1 MKNNITLIGMPGS
14 GKSTVGVVLAKR
26 LGRRF
31 VDSDLVIQDRHG
43 KLLHELITEYG
54 VKGFWQ
60 IESDVNASLDLEN
73 SIIATGGS
81 ACYEP
86 EGMQHLRE
94 ISTVVYLKLP
104 YKEVE
109 KRLGDLNARGVTL
122 QPGQTLRDLYDER
135 TPLYEKYADLII
147 DCSGKMLRDVVAFVS
162 HSKGMHYI
170 HPFTFNGVRSLIGA
184 AGILVYILISRKI
197 AGDKAAKLD
206 WKLNVR
212 AGLLCGIFLTIASTL
227 QQFGIKYT
235 SVGKAGFITTLYII
249 FVPMFGVFLK
259 KKVAPVVWAAAGMAA
274 VGMYLLCMT
283 ESLRL
288 GAGDIMVFLCAI
300 AFAIQIMT
308 VDHYAARIDGAVVSC
323 IQFTVCGVVCCIGAL
338 IWGQPTFGQI
348 QEGLGALLYAGVLS
362 CGVGYTL
369 QIVGQK
375 GLNPTVA
382 ALIMSLESVIATIS
396 GWIAYKIGFLS
407 TDQTLTPRQIAGC
420 VIVFAAVILVQLPPE
435 WFRFGKK

>member
-1 MKNNITLIGMPGS
+1 MENTRAKTTRNSLILLLTATIWGM
-14 GKSTVGVVLAKR
+14 
-26 LGRRF
+26 
-31 VDSDLVIQDRHG
+31 
-43 KLLHELITEYG
+43 
-54 VKGFWQ
+54 
-60 IESDVNASLDLEN
+60 
-73 SIIATGGS
+73 
-81 ACYEP
+81 
-86 EGMQHLRE
+86 
-94 ISTVVYLKLP
+94 
-104 YKEVE
+104 
-109 KRLGDLNARGVTL
+109 
-122 QPGQTLRDLYDER
+122 
-135 TPLYEKYADLII
+135 
-147 DCSGKMLRDVVAFVS
+147 AFVS
-162 HSKGMHYI
+162 QSKGMDYM

-348 QEGLGALLYAGVLS
+348 Q
-362 CGVGYTL
+362 
-369 QIVGQK
+369 GQK

-435 WFRFGKK
+435 WFRFGKKND

>member
-1 MKNNITLIGMPGS
+1 MENTRAKTTRNSLILLLTATIWGM
-14 GKSTVGVVLAKR
+14 
-26 LGRRF
+26 
-31 VDSDLVIQDRHG
+31 
-43 KLLHELITEYG
+43 
-54 VKGFWQ
+54 
-60 IESDVNASLDLEN
+60 
-73 SIIATGGS
+73 
-81 ACYEP
+81 
-86 EGMQHLRE
+86 
-94 ISTVVYLKLP
+94 
-104 YKEVE
+104 
-109 KRLGDLNARGVTL
+109 
-122 QPGQTLRDLYDER
+122 
-135 TPLYEKYADLII
+135 
-147 DCSGKMLRDVVAFVS
+147 AFVS
-162 HSKGMHYI
+162 QSKGMDYM

-249 FVPMFGVFLK
+249 FVPMFGIFLK

-323 IQFTVCGVVCCIGAL
+323 IQFTV
-338 IWGQPTFGQI
+338 
-348 QEGLGALLYAGVLS
+348 
-362 CGVGYTL
+362 
-369 QIVGQK
+369 
-375 GLNPTVA
+375 
-382 ALIMSLESVIATIS
+382 
-396 GWIAYKIGFLS
+396 
-407 TDQTLTPRQIAGC
+407 
-420 VIVFAAVILVQLPPE
+420 
-435 WFRFGKK
+435 

>member
-1 MKNNITLIGMPGS
+1 MENTRAKTTRNSLILLLTATIWGM
-14 GKSTVGVVLAKR
+14 
-26 LGRRF
+26 
-31 VDSDLVIQDRHG
+31 
-43 KLLHELITEYG
+43 
-54 VKGFWQ
+54 
-60 IESDVNASLDLEN
+60 
-73 SIIATGGS
+73 
-81 ACYEP
+81 
-86 EGMQHLRE
+86 
-94 ISTVVYLKLP
+94 
-104 YKEVE
+104 
-109 KRLGDLNARGVTL
+109 
-122 QPGQTLRDLYDER
+122 
-135 TPLYEKYADLII
+135 
-147 DCSGKMLRDVVAFVS
+147 AFVS
-162 HSKGMHYI
+162 QSKGMDYM

-197 AGDKAAKLD
+197 AGDKATKLD

-227 QQFGIKYT
+227 QQFG
-235 SVGKAGFITTLYII
+235 
-249 FVPMFGVFLK
+249 
-259 KKVAPVVWAAAGMAA
+259 
-274 VGMYLLCMT
+274 MT

>member
-1 MKNNITLIGMPGS
+1 MENTRTKTTRNSLILLLTAAIWGM
-14 GKSTVGVVLAKR
+14 
-26 LGRRF
+26 
-31 VDSDLVIQDRHG
+31 
-43 KLLHELITEYG
+43 
-54 VKGFWQ
+54 
-60 IESDVNASLDLEN
+60 
-73 SIIATGGS
+73 
-81 ACYEP
+81 
-86 EGMQHLRE
+86 
-94 ISTVVYLKLP
+94 
-104 YKEVE
+104 
-109 KRLGDLNARGVTL
+109 
-122 QPGQTLRDLYDER
+122 
-135 TPLYEKYADLII
+135 
-147 DCSGKMLRDVVAFVS
+147 AFVS
-162 HSKGMHYI
+162 QSKGMDYM

-184 AGILVYILISRKI
+184 ANILVYILISRKI
-197 AGDKAAKLD
+197 AGDKAAPLD
-206 WKLNVR
+206 WKLNVK

-249 FVPMFGVFLK
+249 FVPMFGIFLK
-259 KKVAPVVWAAAGMAA
+259 KKVAPVVWAAAVMAA

-338 IWGQPTFGQI
+338 IWGQPTFGQL

-396 GWIAYKIGFLS
+396 GWIAYKIGFLT
-407 TDQTLTPRQIAGC
+407 TDQTLTARQIAGC

-435 WFRFGKK
+435 WFRFGKKNASIKNA

>member
-1 MKNNITLIGMPGS
+1 MENTRAKTTRNSLILLLTATIWGM
-14 GKSTVGVVLAKR
+14 
-26 LGRRF
+26 
-31 VDSDLVIQDRHG
+31 
-43 KLLHELITEYG
+43 
-54 VKGFWQ
+54 
-60 IESDVNASLDLEN
+60 
-73 SIIATGGS
+73 
-81 ACYEP
+81 
-86 EGMQHLRE
+86 
-94 ISTVVYLKLP
+94 
-104 YKEVE
+104 
-109 KRLGDLNARGVTL
+109 
-122 QPGQTLRDLYDER
+122 
-135 TPLYEKYADLII
+135 
-147 DCSGKMLRDVVAFVS
+147 AFVS
-162 HSKGMHYI
+162 QSKGMDYM

-197 AGDKAAKLD
+197 AGDKATKLD

-249 FVPMFGVFLK
+249 FVPMFGIFLK

-323 IQFTVCGVVCCIGAL
+323 IQFTV
-338 IWGQPTFGQI
+338 
-348 QEGLGALLYAGVLS
+348 